1 MYNRCECIGL
11 FCSIGF
17 DACKPVDYPSR
28 AREADPAEELED
40 EADLGQEEP
49 DGFGG
54 TVRGGDELEPVIR
67 TKKRQ
72 RKSQSSGKVLSGSFC
87 LKSLLWSES
96 LYAVST
102 TSQDGD
108 HRLGFYEGHLR
119 ELLMTVQLH
128 GRRTTAIDHA
138 FPCPMD
144 FDYEMQTAFEEQA
157 KPYVRSRCTC
167 SSCL

>member
-1 MYNRCECIGL
+1 M
-11 FCSIGF
+11 FCSIRI
-17 DACKPVDYPSR
+17 DACKCVDRSSR
-28 AREADPAEELED
+28 AEEPGEEGEGEVDPGQETHNNHVGLVESED
-40 EADLGQEEP
+40 EVQP
-49 DGFGG
+49 M
-54 TVRGGDELEPVIR
+54 IKK
-67 TKKRQ
+67 KKRQ
-72 RKSQSSGKVLSGSFC
+72 WKSQSSGKVLSGSFC